1 MKVKQLI
8 EAKKVILPLIQEKL
22 SPKLSYKLMKFVKKI
37 EVEEDFYNKQIGEL
51 IDKYGERDSDN
62 NLIYTDNGVKIQND
76 KISNCNA
83 ELQEV
88 DNVEVDAPDLS
99 FTLDELSEIK
109 LSVRDMFFLQDFIK
123 E

>member
-51 IDKYGERDSDN
+51 IDKYGERHSDN